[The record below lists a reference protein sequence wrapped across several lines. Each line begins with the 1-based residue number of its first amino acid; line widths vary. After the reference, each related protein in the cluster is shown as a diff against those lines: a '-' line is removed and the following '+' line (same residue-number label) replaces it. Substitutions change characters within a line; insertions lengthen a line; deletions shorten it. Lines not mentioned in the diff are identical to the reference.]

1 MAINAG
7 PKIVEDGLI
16 FYLDAANPR
25 SYDGAGT
32 TWTDLTTDK
41 ANGTLVNMTSSNL
54 IEENG
59 GVFTFDGTNDYING
73 YK

>member
-54 IEENG
+54 IE
-59 GVFTFDGTNDYING
+59 
-73 YK
+73 